1 MGEKRMKVKE
11 YALSIILNAF
21 LGYLYVVFI
30 IHIVDIANNMNNVFV
45 FGGIFIVLG
54 TTLFFEIVRRVS
66 PFNEYK
72 KTHPINIVG
81 SSSFIGMV
89 GVIYIFNWM

>member
-1 MGEKRMKVKE
+1 MKVKE

-30 IHIVDIANNMNNVFV
+30 FHIVDIANNMNNVFV
-45 FGGIFIVLG
+45 FGGIIIILG
-54 TTLFFEIVRRVS
+54 TSLFFEIVRRVS
-66 PFNEYK
+66 PFNEYN

-81 SSSFIGMV
+81 STSFIGMV
-89 GVIYIFNWM
+89 GVIYIFNLM